1 MIKDNPEGQKSFA
14 DWLDGVEPD
23 CFSSESLDTASHLF
37 WNKGQAMDYGF
48 HRTKHYSADKV
59 ISILEKYAAER
70 DAEVAKL
77 NEKIV
82 AQQARILNLR
92 LYQLNDR
99 DLETDDLSALAE
111 HDAKLLEG
119 QAGEMAALAKAL
131 NSLYKSPFGQGDYEA
146 AKQALANA
154 GY

>member
-1 MIKDNPEGQKSFA
+1 MKDLPEGHKSIA
-14 DWLDGVEPD
+14 DWLDGVDPD
-23 CFSSESLDTASHLF
+23 CFSSESLDTSSHLF

-48 HRTKHYSADKV
+48 HRTKYYSAAKV
-59 ISILEKYAAER
+59 LAFT
-70 DAEVAKL
+70 AKMM
-77 NEKIV
+77 
-82 AQQARILNLR
+82 
-92 LYQLNDR
+92 
-99 DLETDDLSALAE
+99 
-111 HDAKLLEG
+111 EG